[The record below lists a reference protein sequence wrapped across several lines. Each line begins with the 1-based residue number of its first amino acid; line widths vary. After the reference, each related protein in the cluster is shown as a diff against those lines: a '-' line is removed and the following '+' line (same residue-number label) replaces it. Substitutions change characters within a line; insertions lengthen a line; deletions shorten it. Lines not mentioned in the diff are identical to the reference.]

1 MLFIQKIIY
10 ICIRMLLFDRIINRK
25 LSVQISAKVVLA
37 IALLLTIAL
46 FVMLTFSREAVTK
59 EAHHNAEHTLEYTA
73 RQIDNVL
80 LDVEQASGNIYW
92 DLLTHLDNPDR
103 MTKYCEEL
111 VHACPF
117 IAGSTI
123 AFEPDYYKEKGQLFM
138 TYVHRSY
145 DDRLGNEDTPL
156 IHRTSFGMK
165 PYTEQSWYRQPIDS
179 GRPVWIDPLK
189 NEDAEGVAIT
199 SFCMPIYGKEGRRV
213 GVLAVDVTLSLL
225 SKIVLTAKT
234 SPNSY
239 AVLLG
244 SDGSYIVHPDK
255 HKIEHQSVYNVADAD
270 PALREAAEAVMS
282 DETGFKA
289 FRIHGVDSYV
299 FYKPFVRSVVPGRS
313 LDDAGWH
320 IGLVYPKREIYGD
333 YYMVIGIIVLI
344 GVIGLIILFIG
355 CRMVTHRQLL
365 PLRMLSDSAQRI
377 SEGNYNDVIPDTRQ
391 QDEVGTLQN
400 HFQQMQQALSV
411 HVGELERLTN
421 RLRKQGDVL
430 SKSYDRMKE
439 ADRVKTAFLHHMTD
453 QMIPP
458 VSKIESDVE
467 SLEAHVTDQ
476 QEEGIASLV
485 QEIDEQG
492 KVVTGLLNHLLE
504 VSQAKE
510 KEDDV

>member
-1 MLFIQKIIY
+1 MQT
-10 ICIRMLLFDRIINRK
+10 LLFVN
-25 LSVQISAKVVLA
+25 
-37 IALLLTIAL
+37 
-46 FVMLTFSREAVTK
+46 
-59 EAHHNAEHTLEYTA
+59 
-73 RQIDNVL
+73 
-80 LDVEQASGNIYW
+80 
-92 DLLTHLDNPDR
+92 
-103 MTKYCEEL
+103 
-111 VHACPF
+111 
-117 IAGSTI
+117 
-123 AFEPDYYKEKGQLFM
+123 
-138 TYVHRSY
+138 
-145 DDRLGNEDTPL
+145 
-156 IHRTSFGMK
+156 
-165 PYTEQSWYRQPIDS
+165 
-179 GRPVWIDPLK
+179 
-189 NEDAEGVAIT
+189 
-199 SFCMPIYGKEGRRV
+199 
-213 GVLAVDVTLSLL
+213 
-225 SKIVLTAKT
+225 
-234 SPNSY
+234 
-239 AVLLG
+239 
-244 SDGSYIVHPDK
+244 
-255 HKIEHQSVYNVADAD
+255 
-270 PALREAAEAVMS
+270 
-282 DETGFKA
+282 
-289 FRIHGVDSYV
+289 
-299 FYKPFVRSVVPGRS
+299 

-430 SKSYDRMKE
+430 SKSYDRIKE

-485 QEIDEQG
+485 QESFTGKREGGRRMKNIVRYFHQSLSLKLSIGVLLMTALIFFATLGIVFVESRRNIRQESIDHAAS
-492 KVVTGLLNHLLE
+492 VLNNVAQNISRYLNTVE
-504 VSQAKE
+504 TATNANAQC
-510 KEDDV
+510 